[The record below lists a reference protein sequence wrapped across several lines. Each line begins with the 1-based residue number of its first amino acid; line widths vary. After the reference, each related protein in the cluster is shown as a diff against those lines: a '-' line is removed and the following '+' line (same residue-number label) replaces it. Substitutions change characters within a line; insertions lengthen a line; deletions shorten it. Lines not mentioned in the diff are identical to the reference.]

1 MENYNVENQH
11 ATHFLTLTTV
21 GWIDVFTRKRF
32 RDILIESM
40 AFCQKEKGLVI
51 NAFVVM
57 SNHIHLIA
65 RVKPP
70 FQMSNVLRDFKK
82 YTAAMIIK
90 AIQEEPESR
99 RDWLLLVMEYHAKHN
114 QSNSHHQFWQH
125 DNHAVELYSP
135 EFTYQKLAYI
145 HQNPVQA
152 GWIENAEEY
161 LYSSARN
168 YAGKKGLLEV
178 EIIDIA
184 PTIGYVHLGKL

>member
-1 MENYNVENQH
+1 MENYKVENQN
-11 ATHFLTLTTV
+11 AMHFLTLTTV

-32 RDILIESM
+32 RDILIDSL
-40 AFCQKEKGLVI
+40 AFCQKEKGLVV
-51 NAFVVM
+51 NAFVIM
-57 SNHIHLIA
+57 SNHLHLIA
-65 RVKPP
+65 NVKPP

-99 RDWLLLVMEYHAKHN
+99 RDWLILVMEYYARHN

-135 EFTYQKLAYI
+135 EFMYQKLTYI
-145 HQNPVQA
+145 HQNPVRA
-152 GWIENAEEY
+152 GWVENAEDY

-184 PTIGYVHLGKL
+184 PTIGYVHLGKP